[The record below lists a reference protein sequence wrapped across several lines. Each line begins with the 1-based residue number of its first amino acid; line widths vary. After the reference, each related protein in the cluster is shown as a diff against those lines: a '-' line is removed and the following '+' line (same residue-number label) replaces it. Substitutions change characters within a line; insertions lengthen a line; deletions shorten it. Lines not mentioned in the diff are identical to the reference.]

1 MSTTALV
8 GALISGLVWLGVL
21 SLVALGWVDDRRRED
36 EDAFNSS
43 RPPARGRVAELDDA
57 PQPVAP
63 DAPTVVTPAPSEPT
77 VASPAPPEPTVASP
91 APPEPKAEPPAPA
104 RPREPE
110 SGGSWRIHTLH
121 NGEGSRTP
129 PDAPRPDAAGD
140 GS

>member
-21 SLVALGWVDDRRRED
+21 SLVSLAWVDDRRRDD
-36 EDAFNSS
+36 EEAFNTS
-43 RPPARGRVAELDDA
+43 RLTVRARVAEREES
-57 PQPVAP
+57 PRPVQP
-63 DAPTVVTPAPSEPT
+63 DAPTLETPPAPESAMTTPAPSEPVVT
-77 VASPAPPEPTVASP
+77 TPTTPA
-91 APPEPKAEPPAPA
+91 PPAPA
-104 RPREPE
+104 KPREPESE
-110 SGGSWRIHTLH
+110 SGGSWRIHTLR